1 MMHKLVMMDD
11 AEVITDAC
19 WALSYISDDSGPT
32 NHKIQAVVNCG
43 AVPRLVQYLNHHNT
57 GVQVPALRCVGNIV
71 TGDDVQTEAVLACN
85 PLPYLVGLLSH
96 RKRSIRKEACWTI
109 SNITAGNEKQIQ
121 MVLDANLIPPL
132 VCLLREAEF
141 DIQKE
146 AAWAIS
152 NATSGGTAEQLRFL
166 VQQGAVPALC
176 DLFSCSDPKIVMV
189 ALDGIENI
197 LRIGKQDASKT
208 STVNAFCDF
217 VEECGGLDNLE
228 SLQRH
233 DNEEIYDKSIKLLRE
248 YFESE
253 EDEDAA
259 TVPMVNAAS
268 NQFNFG
274 MGAAAAPE
282 GGFNF

>member
-1 MMHKLVMMDD
+1 
-11 AEVITDAC
+11 
-19 WALSYISDDSGPT
+19 
-32 NHKIQAVVNCG
+32 
-43 AVPRLVQYLNHHNT
+43 
-57 GVQVPALRCVGNIV
+57 
-71 TGDDVQTEAVLACN
+71 
-85 PLPYLVGLLSH
+85 LSH